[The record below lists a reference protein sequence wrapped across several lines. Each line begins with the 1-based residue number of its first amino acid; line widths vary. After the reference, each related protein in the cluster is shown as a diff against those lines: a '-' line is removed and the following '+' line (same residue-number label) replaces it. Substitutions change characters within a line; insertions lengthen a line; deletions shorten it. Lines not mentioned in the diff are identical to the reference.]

1 MKKKLILFVSI
12 IVICTSITKYNNVEN
27 QEDDK
32 ILWSN
37 KRKLIWDD
45 FKGVIP
51 ETTEPFV
58 VAITG
63 YTIKLHYERLDNI
76 VLNYKIENYFIKSKS
91 WTVTRDTQTLA
102 HEQLHFDI
110 AELYTRKIR
119 KSFDSLR
126 LKKNNNI
133 DSYNEIYNS
142 NISKCDKFQY
152 LYDHQVSG
160 NNKNQQQWIKK
171 VEVELAKLKKYE
183 YILEE

>member
-1 MKKKLILFVSI
+1 MKKRLILFGLI
-12 IVICTSITKYNNVEN
+12 IIICTSVAKYSNFEN

-32 ILWSN
+32 ILWSS

-45 FKGVIP
+45 FKGAVPDTTVIL
-51 ETTEPFV
+51 
-58 VAITG
+58 AITG
-63 YTIKLHYERLDNI
+63 YTIKLNYERLDNI

-91 WTVTRDTQTLA
+91 WTVTTDTQTLA

-110 AELYTRKIR
+110 AELYARKIR

-126 LKKNNNI
+126 LRKNNNVDI
-133 DSYNEIYNS
+133 YNEIYNS
-142 NISKCDKFQY
+142 NISKCDKFQL

-171 VEVELAKLKKYE
+171 IGAELARLKRYE
-183 YILEE
+183 YNPNE